1 MRISHEHRFAAP
13 LADVVAM
20 MGDEGFAA
28 IRARAS
34 GAQDCDVLV
43 DHDEDGSFTVVMRRT
58 VPANAIPAEF
68 RSFVGSSIAVRY
80 TEVWSAP
87 ELSGERADRGDREG
101 TFALEIPGTPG
112 HARGAVVLR
121 PDGDGTAFGLAGDVQ
136 ASVPLV
142 GAMVERTIASAIE
155 NALPAELA
163 AADAWL
169 AAR

>member
-1 MRISHEHRFAAP
+1 MRITYEHRFAAP

-20 MGDEGFAA
+20 MSDEDFVA

-34 GAQDCDVLV
+34 GAEDCDVLV

-58 VPANAIPAEF
+58 VTAKAIPAEF

-87 ELSGERADRGDREG
+87 EGHGGSTDREG

-121 PDGDGTAFGLAGDVQ
+121 PDGDGTAFGLAGEVQ
-136 ASVPLV
+136 ASVPIV
-142 GAMVERTIASAIE
+142 GAVVERAVAAAIE
-155 NALPAELA
+155 QALPAELA

>member
-1 MRISHEHRFAAP
+1 MRITYEHRFAAP

-20 MGDEGFAA
+20 MGDEDFGA
-28 IRARAS
+28 IRSRAS
-34 GAQDCDVLV
+34 GAKDCEVFI

-58 VPANAIPAEF
+58 VLANAIPAEF
-68 RSFVGSSIAVRY
+68 RALVGSSLTVRY

-87 ELSGERADRGDREG
+87 EQGGERGARGDREG

-121 PDGDGTAFGLAGDVQ
+121 ADGDGTAFGLAGDVQ
-136 ASVPLV
+136 ASVPIV

>member
-1 MRISHEHRFAAP
+1 MKITYEHRFAAP

-20 MGDEGFAA
+20 MADEEFADV
-28 IRARAS
+28 RARAS
-34 GAQDCDVLV
+34 GAAQSDVLV
-43 DHDEDGSFTVVMRRT
+43 DRMDDGGFTVVIRRT
-58 VPANAIPAEF
+58 VPASAIPAEF
-68 RSFVGSSIAVRY
+68 RALVGSTLSVRY
-80 TEVWSAP
+80 TEVWSPA
-87 ELSGERADRGDREG
+87 EFNGDASDREG

-136 ASVPLV
+136 APVPV
-142 GAMVERTIASAIE
+142 FGAVVERAVASAIE
-155 NALPAELA
+155 QALPAELA

>member
-1 MRISHEHRFAAP
+1 MRISYEHHFAAP
-13 LADVVAM
+13 IDDVVAM
-20 MGDEGFAA
+20 LGNEEFANL
-28 IRARAS
+28 RARAS
-34 GAQDCDVLV
+34 GAADSDVLV
-43 DHDEDGSFTVVMRRT
+43 DRMEDGAFTVVIRRT

-68 RSFVGSSIAVRY
+68 RSLVGSNLSVRY

-87 ELSGERADRGDREG
+87 DFNGDPTDREG

-121 PDGDGTAFGLAGDVQ
+121 PDGDGTAFGLAGEVQ
-136 ASVPLV
+136 APVPIV
-142 GAMVERTIASAIE
+142 GAVIERAVASTIE
-155 NALPAELA
+155 GALPAELA